1 MISEEQ
7 LLMSRQLF
15 VKNKIKN
22 KPECRICMSSWTSSM
37 LSCCNQ
43 PICKSC
49 TRKLESLQCPF
60 CRCTMNDLPK
70 DVIAII
76 KNKVDKTKELALA
89 KDTVTSIYLS
99 AYPRVNV
106 NLIYSAL
113 TYLENP
119 WILLDMRPKEIT
131 NLLKNL

>member
-1 MISEEQ
+1 
-7 LLMSRQLF
+7 
-15 VKNKIKN
+15 
-22 KPECRICMSSWTSSM
+22 
-37 LSCCNQ
+37 
-43 PICKSC
+43 
-49 TRKLESLQCPF
+49 
-60 CRCTMNDLPK
+60 MNDLPK